1 MRVDKIKIVFVYA
14 ALGGGGAQRQF
25 TLLINNLNRD
35 IFEPKVIAIGQN
47 KIDCI
52 NHITKYPTLET
63 LDEVGSKE
71 EFNKFLSYRKLKD
84 NCEINF
90 FERKDIIKTQ
100 SALYNHL
107 KKEEVKYV
115 FSISPIASIY
125 ASLSASFIKDVKV
138 IHGVRGNGSLLNY
151 KFNLFN
157 LYHYFSQIFV
167 DYFIYNSNSLKSN
180 AIKCGYTK
188 KKSKVIYNGIPAYFD
203 KDNFKK
209 NNKVEI
215 AMIARFVPLKNHI
228 FFFKAL
234 QKLKVKNDFKV
245 CLYGDG
251 DLEETLK
258 DDIVKR
264 GLKDIVFF
272 KGWVSDVSEVLKKT
286 DIVCLTSSFEG
297 FNNSISEAQMHGIP
311 VLSTNS
317 SGSNEIVINGETG
330 FITAI
335 DDIETFIEKLEKLID
350 DSILREQLALKA
362 YRRSRKLF
370 SVENMVQEYEKFFQV
385 NI

>member
-1 MRVDKIKIVFVYA
+1 MRVDKIKIIFVYG

-52 NHITKYPTLET
+52 NHITKYPTEET
-63 LDEVGSKE
+63 LDEVGGKE

-84 NCEINF
+84 NCKIDF
-90 FERKDIIKTQ
+90 FGRKGIIKTQ
-100 SALYNHL
+100 RALYNHL
-107 KKEEVKYV
+107 KKEKAKFV
-115 FSISPIASIY
+115 FSISPMASIY
-125 ASLSASFIKDVKV
+125 ASLSASFIIDTKV
-138 IHGVRGNGSLLNY
+138 IHGVRGNGSFLNY

-157 LYHYFSQIFV
+157 LYHFFSQFFV

-203 KDNFKK
+203 KDNFKM
-209 NNKVEI
+209 NSKVEI

-245 CLYGDG
+245 SLYGDG
-251 DLEETLK
+251 GLEETLK
-258 DDIVKR
+258 EVIIKLDLQDV
-264 GLKDIVFF
+264 VFF

-286 DIVCLTSSFEG
+286 DLVCLTSSFEG
-297 FNNSISEAQMHGIP
+297 FNNSISEAQMHGVP

-317 SGSNEIVINGETG
+317 SGSNEIVINGKTG
-330 FITAI
+330 FVTAI

-350 DSILREQLALKA
+350 DSTLREQLAKRA
-362 YRRSRKLF
+362 YSRSRKLF
-370 SVENMVQEYEKFFQV
+370 SIENMVLEYEKFFQE